1 MAFVV
6 VGFFLVS
13 FSFFDETRGKRV
25 CVCEAVFIF
34 VELLRET
41 SVLGGGGL
49 WGLSMLP
56 AGLAGLHTQ
65 VSVTSSHPA
74 WSS

>member
-6 VGFFLVS
+6 VGFFFVS

-41 SVLGGGGL
+41 SVLGGGG
-49 WGLSMLP
+49 GCGS
-56 AGLAGLHTQ
+56 
-65 VSVTSSHPA
+65 
-74 WSS
+74 